1 MRRPEIVDLHSLL
14 TNGAEAG
21 WPMPDGHIWYGPA
34 RAYGFNN
41 LNPFGRFKAA
51 WMVFTGRADALTWP
65 DSGSPQ

>member
-1 MRRPEIVDLHSLL
+1 MRKPEIIDVYGLFM
-14 TNGAEAG
+14 NGVQTA
-21 WPMPDGHIWYGPA
+21 WKMPDGRAWYGPA

-65 DSGSPQ
+65 SEL